1 MILTNFN
8 LRLECFRTS
17 NTFSGCSVSEM
28 IFKSFPYKF
37 LPIEIWPPKF
47 LPYPTPRGND
57 LNKLESTI
65 ADDAS
70 NRVTGFLA
78 VRFLKEDFWRFFSL
92 TSYVKKS
99 PHILVPM
106 LPPGVIIWTNIGMF
120 PQKFSISGQLISEET
135 IFERYQ
141 KWFLIILI

>member
-37 LPIEIWPPKF
+37 LP
-47 LPYPTPRGND
+47 YPTPGGND

-78 VRFLKEDFWRFFSL
+78 VRFLKEDF
-92 TSYVKKS
+92 
-99 PHILVPM
+99 
-106 LPPGVIIWTNIGMF
+106 
-120 PQKFSISGQLISEET
+120 
-135 IFERYQ
+135 
-141 KWFLIILI
+141 